1 MRTAAGTATSCSNVD
16 NRVEPMNSAE
26 AFAAVALAAVACDGV
41 LGRDEA
47 HALRLQLEYRSLYS
61 SNSEAAMGELF
72 DQLLAVLRQR
82 GVTGL
87 VEEALPVLSPRQQQ
101 SALALAA
108 HLVHADKRVN
118 PEEKDFLQQLVSK
131 VELPENEAN
140 MIVVAIEALNRD
152 MLDS

>member
-26 AFAAVALAAVACDGV
+26 AFAAVALAAVSCDGV

>member
-47 HALRLQLEYRSLYS
+47 HALRLQLECRSLYS
-61 SNSEAAMGELF
+61 RNSEAAMGELF

-101 SALALAA
+101 SALAVAA